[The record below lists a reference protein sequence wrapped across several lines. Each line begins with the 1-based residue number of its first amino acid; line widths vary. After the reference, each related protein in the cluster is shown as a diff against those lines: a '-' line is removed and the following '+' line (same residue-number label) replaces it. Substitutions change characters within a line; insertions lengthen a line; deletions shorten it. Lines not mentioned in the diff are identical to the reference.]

1 MGKRCILKMF
11 LNALHKYSKQR
22 GVGLPMAIFII
33 TVLALLLS
41 ILVNVTSSGTSVVVN
56 QLQSSKAFYAA
67 ESGAQLALSKII
79 PASGAPQ
86 ACTSNFASINF
97 PNSVALSGCRANVSC
112 SQRVINSITYFSVK
126 SIGVCGQGVDQGRRM
141 IELMVK

>member
-1 MGKRCILKMF
+1 MF
-11 LNALHKYSKQR
+11 PNVLRRYSKQR

-41 ILVNVTSSGTSVVVN
+41 ILVSVTSSGTSVVVN

-79 PASGAPQ
+79 PATGVAQ

-97 PNSVALSGCRANVSC
+97 PSSVALSGCLAKVSC
-112 SQRVINSITYFSVK
+112 SQSVINSTTYFSVK

-141 IELMVK
+141 IEVMVK